1 MYEKQNMIVRII
13 SNKPKR
19 ADNRLKILIPMKTI
33 TQSHFI
39 NATPEEVYLALTNPL
54 TIELWSGYPADMQ
67 PVEGTEFALFEG
79 DITGMNIHADSEQKG
94 GSGMV
99 FRGQSREVYCNHNH
113 LKASEG
119 GTHVDLE
126 HTNIPDEEIENMG
139 EGWKSYY
146 LGRDK
151 EIF

>member
-1 MYEKQNMIVRII
+1 
-13 SNKPKR
+13 
-19 ADNRLKILIPMKTI
+19 MKTI
-33 TQSHFI
+33 KQSHFI

-79 DITGMNIHADSEQKG
+79 DISGMNITLIPNQKVVQEWYFG
-94 GSGMV
+94 ESIEKSIV
-99 FRGQSREVYCNHNH
+99 TIS

-126 HTNIPDEEIENMG
+126 HINIPDDEIENMA
-139 EGWKSYY
+139 EGWRSYY
-146 LGRDK
+146 WGAIK
-151 EIF
+151 KYFK